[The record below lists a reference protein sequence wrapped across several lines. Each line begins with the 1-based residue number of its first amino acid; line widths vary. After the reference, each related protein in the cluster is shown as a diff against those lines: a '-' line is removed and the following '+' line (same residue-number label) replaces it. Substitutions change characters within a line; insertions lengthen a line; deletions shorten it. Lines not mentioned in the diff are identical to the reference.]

1 MNSDLGQTGINI
13 LCNLHHLLL
22 KEVIAWNDA
31 WAVFLSENA
40 ELSVQDT
47 TEPQDISRTAMK
59 ADVGS
64 LPIRE
69 TDLPD

>member
-1 MNSDLGQTGINI
+1 M
-13 LCNLHHLLL
+13 LL